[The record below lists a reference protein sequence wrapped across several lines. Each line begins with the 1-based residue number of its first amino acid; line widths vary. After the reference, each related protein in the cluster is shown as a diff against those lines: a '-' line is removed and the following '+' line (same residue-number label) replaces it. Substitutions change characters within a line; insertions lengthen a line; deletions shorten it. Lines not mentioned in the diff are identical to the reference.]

1 MKVKQLINWLKTM
14 PQEATV
20 RINLRQSKMMLDVE
34 RVNEYKTKRLGKDIK
49 NVEIVADWRDFELDK
64 EEAELC
70 QEELDEERTPEEDGQ
85 DDNADELHDAIIDNQ
100 LTFGK

>member
-1 MKVKQLINWLKTM
+1 MKVKQLISWLQSM

-20 RINLRQSKMMLDVE
+20 RINLRQSKMMLDVD
-34 RVNEYKTKRLGKDIK
+34 RVNEYRTKCLGKEIK
-49 NVEIVADWRDFELDK
+49 NVEIVADWRDFELDE

-70 QEELDEERTPEEDGQ
+70 QEELDEERRQEEDGH
-85 DDNADELHDAIIDNQ
+85 DDNADELHDAMIDNQ